1 MRGGIFKIITEVFGL
16 YLFLGFSIA
25 GFTQQTEQTPLFLD
39 NEVLEARL
47 EFNFRDLKRSKSDS
61 IYHDT
66 KFYYKTT
73 GEEWDSIDVRIRGRG
88 NFRRDNCFFL
98 PIKMKIKKKDRE
110 GTLFEGNKNLK
121 LVMSCHRDKSSDDL
135 VIKEYLCY
143 QLYESISPYAFSTRL
158 MNLSLTDNR
167 NRKTKEYRLKA
178 FIIED
183 DKQVARRADCKV
195 LEGFQRNALF
205 MQDSL
210 AALQD
215 VFQYM
220 IGNTDWSS
228 DMQHNI
234 KIMQLPSKIKIPV
247 PFDFDMSGLVNAPY
261 AVVNEKIP
269 IKNVRERHFR
279 GLCRNEEL
287 GEYVRLKY
295 IELEPALWETVQR
308 LEGQLDPKEAL
319 EVRDYLEEFFD
330 MLKNKKDFDENIV
343 QNCRK
348 LE

>member
-1 MRGGIFKIITEVFGL
+1 MKQNSFHITLKLLWFR
-16 YLFLGFSIA
+16 LFLMISFA
-25 GFTQQTEQTPLFLD
+25 GPAQEMEQTPLFL
-39 NEVLEARL
+39 EKEILEAKMD
-47 EFNFRDLKRSKSDS
+47 FSFRDIKNSKSDTV
-61 IYHDT
+61 YTVTQLHYRN
-66 KFYYKTT
+66 K
-73 GEEWDSIDVRIRGRG
+73 GQEWDSIEVRIRARG
-88 NFRRDNCFFL
+88 KFRRENCFFVPL
-98 PIKMKIKKKDRE
+98 KMKIKKKERA

-121 LVMSCHRDKSSDDL
+121 LVMPCLRDRNSDDL
-135 VIKEYLCY
+135 VIKEFLCY
-143 QLYESISPYAFSTRL
+143 KLYESISPYAFSTRL
-158 MNLSLTDNR
+158 MDLTLTDTR
-167 NRKTKEYRLKA
+167 NRKSKEYRVKA

-183 DKQVARRADCKV
+183 DKQVASRANAEI

-228 DMQHNI
+228 DMQHNV
-234 KIMQLPSKIKIPV
+234 KIMLLSSKVKVPLPY
-247 PFDFDMSGLVNAPY
+247 DYDMSGLVNAPY

-295 IELEPALWETVQR
+295 MELEPNFREELRSIKEQM
-308 LEGQLDPKEAL
+308 DPGEAM
-319 EVRDYLEEFFD
+319 EVEDYLEEFFSLIKD
-330 MLKNKKDFDENIV
+330 RKRFEDHILKK
-343 QNCRK
+343 CRK